1 MGPDIFLIMYVC
13 LAFELMEI
21 KKANEKKKIGVGK
34 GVQRCVGRRLR
45 FRFHRNHRGLL
56 SKSLRG
62 CEEAKKQNS
71 KPSLGGCPP
80 Q

>member
-1 MGPDIFLIMYVC
+1 MYVC

-45 FRFHRNHRGLL
+45 FRFSGII
-56 SKSLRG
+56 
-62 CEEAKKQNS
+62 
-71 KPSLGGCPP
+71 GGCC
-80 Q
+80 QKVFGGVRHATSNADLICFDNVF